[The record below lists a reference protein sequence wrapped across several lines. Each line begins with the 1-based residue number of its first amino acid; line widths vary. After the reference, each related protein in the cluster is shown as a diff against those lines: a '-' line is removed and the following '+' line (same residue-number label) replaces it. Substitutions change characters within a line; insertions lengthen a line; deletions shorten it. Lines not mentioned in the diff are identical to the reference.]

1 GDDVVEALLDSEE
14 MDPLLGAR
22 PVRQIVQ
29 RSIEAPLAEHILAG
43 KVAAGSRVR
52 VRVVSGRIR
61 FGSDTVS

>member
-1 GDDVVEALLDSEE
+1 

-29 RSIEAPLAEHILAG
+29 RSIEGPLAEHILAG

-52 VRVVSGRIR
+52 VRMVNGRIR
-61 FGSDTVS
+61 FGGESGG

>member
-1 GDDVVEALLDSEE
+1 

-52 VRVVSGRIR
+52 VRVVSGRIK
-61 FGSDTVS
+61 FGGETLG